1 MADRPDIL
9 VLNGPNLNML
19 GVREP
24 AIYGRTTLAEVE
36 QNCLAEAELLGL
48 EVDFRQSNFEG

>member
-1 MADRPDIL
+1 MAEKPDIL

-24 AIYGRTTLAEVE
+24 TIYGRDTLADIPTISDR
-36 QNCLAEAELLGL
+36 EAA
-48 EVDFRQSNFEG
+48 